1 MGLDSQFEIS
11 GYQHSISLSSSCI
24 RFPSVSNIET
34 LQSNIEN
41 RNSSTCPLPGLS
53 GLFDYQGEIHDLV
66 RHRKLLNFS
75 PWPFRSH
82 PAKLKVTIKS
92 RCQHIIPCPGDPITV
107 QMKLKLKSPKSSQLQ
122 RKSSQSV
129 LEFHE
134 KMRGFTDQ
142 GRQHRQRIW
151 DLRLCFGT
159 WHFRATQCWQP
170 KFVPK
175 IENVNPGTPSKT
187 GSTRNINSSQCDIH
201 VRLVSWIHSPGST
214 RETTLGEIPQ
224 KCAPWTPWTWSKRT
238 ENVWCHF
245 CIQCLN
251 PFTLPLNLPHLTNIE
266 LSWIIL
272 DYW

>member
-1 MGLDSQFEIS
+1 M
-11 GYQHSISLSSSCI
+11 
-24 RFPSVSNIET
+24 
-34 LQSNIEN
+34 EN
-41 RNSSTCPLPGLS
+41 RKSTPLPGLS

-92 RCQHIIPCPGDPITV
+92 WCQNIIPCPGDPMTV
-107 QMKLKLKSPKSSQLQ
+107 QMTHHETQAQKLQKPQKFPTSKKVVSKCPGIPWENERFHRP
-122 RKSSQSV
+122 RK
-129 LEFHE
+129 
-134 KMRGFTDQ
+134 
-142 GRQHRQRIW
+142 GRQHRQRIR

-159 WHFRATQCWQP
+159 WQFWATQCWQP

-187 GSTRNINSSQCDIH
+187 RSTRNINSSQRNIH
-201 VRLVSWIHSPGST
+201 ERLVWNLNSITWVDQENEFAS
-214 RETTLGEIPQ
+214 GEIPPQ

-238 ENVWCHF
+238 KNVWCHF

-251 PFTLPLNLPHLTNIE
+251 PFTLPLNL
-266 LSWIIL
+266 LSTPP
-272 DYW
+272 

>member
-1 MGLDSQFEIS
+1 M
-11 GYQHSISLSSSCI
+11 
-24 RFPSVSNIET
+24 
-34 LQSNIEN
+34 EN
-41 RNSSTCPLPGLS
+41 RQSTFPLPGLS

-92 RCQHIIPCPGDPITV
+92 WCQHIIPCPGDPMTV
-107 QMKLKLKSPKSSQLQ
+107 QMKHHETQAQKLQKPQKFPTSKKVVSKCPGIPWENERFHRP
-122 RKSSQSV
+122 RK
-129 LEFHE
+129 
-134 KMRGFTDQ
+134 

-159 WHFRATQCWQP
+159 WHFRAKQCWQP

-175 IENVNPGTPSKT
+175 IEHVNPGTPSKT
-187 GSTRNINSSQCDIH
+187 GLTRNINSSQCD
-201 VRLVSWIHSPGST
+201 SFGTWIQSPGST
-214 RETTLGEIPQ
+214 RETTLGEIPPQ

-238 ENVWCHF
+238 KNVWCHF

-251 PFTLPLNLPHLTNIE
+251 PFTLPLNL
-266 LSWIIL
+266 LSTPP
-272 DYW
+272 